1 MRREKDKLTSLE
13 KTEKVTY
20 LEQRGKA
27 GRGVPLK
34 AVFFWVLGL
43 CCILY
48 CIGVSIVGFG
58 TYFFLVWGVLGVLS
72 LVVGTFLSSRER
84 VRRLPK
90 WLRIVVSVL
99 FLTGVILFCTVEG
112 MILTKYNAK
121 PQPEADYVIILG
133 AQWKPQGPS
142 EVLRRRLDKAV
153 EYLKDNPDTI
163 VIVSGGQ
170 GSNEPITEAAG
181 MRQYLVNAGI
191 SGEKILVEDQ
201 STNTLENLVFSG
213 RLLDK
218 ENDRIVIITN
228 NFHMFRAMQIAK
240 KQGYANVEGMSA
252 SAVAGLAPNNLL
264 REFLGVVKDFVM
276 GNL

>member
-13 KTEKVTY
+13 KTGKVTY

-99 FLTGVILFCTVEG
+99 FLMGVILFCTVEG